1 MTNKTKRKYLVYPLH
16 KMVKELT
23 GVGDLDILKAESGEE
38 LARQT
43 RIHRLDMISK
53 WGRLEIEERR
63 IQAEHLIEIMRD
75 LVDQLHENET
85 VRVNKRMNLLIS
97 LLSFW
102 L

>member
-1 MTNKTKRKYLVYPLH
+1 MTNKTKRKKKIWNTRINERKYLVYPLH

-53 WGRLEIEERR
+53 WGRLEIEEGT
-63 IQAEHLIEIMRD
+63 IQAEHLLEIMRD
-75 LVDQLHENET
+75 LVDQLHEKE
-85 VRVNKRMNLLIS
+85 RAMRRS
-97 LLSFW
+97 E
-102 L
+102 